1 MATQSVEL
9 EEAITNYFVAQYN
22 EMHQKE
28 IAEEEVK
35 SKLALKQPLPEAQAD
50 KIEQVQTV
58 ASKESASAAPEE
70 EKKAEDG
77 ANEAEVDKAAPAQPE
92 NNQAEGGANNNDNN
106 AREENKI

>member
-9 EEAITNYFVAQYN
+9 EEAITNYFMAQYN

-35 SKLALKQPLPEAQAD
+35 SKLAQKQPLPEAQAD
-50 KIEQVQTV
+50 KIEQVETIV
-58 ASKESASAAPEE
+58 EKEPASAAPEE

-77 ANEAEVDKAAPAQPE
+77 ANVAEVDKAAPGQSE
-92 NNQAEGGANNNDNN
+92 NNQDEGGVNNDNV
-106 AREENKI
+106 REENKI